1 MGRVKIKSAIE
12 LIIAGT
18 FVLAMIL
25 PACRKEAPPLDRN
38 RAPETILTSSPTETT
53 STDYRVHMYWRGTD
67 VDGVVTR
74 YIWYISDT
82 LMTLDPEH
90 NPDAEGL
97 DWNPASRIAD
107 YLRGHF
113 TTRTDTI
120 FTFKG
125 FDAAKGAE
133 INRQAFHIA
142 AIDDGGKI
150 DPTPA
155 RLQFLARVKGIPVVH
170 FWTNIGNGDVPY
182 NQNALD
188 TISMFV
194 PFDIKF
200 NATTVNNLITGYRWS
215 YGGNVYPDYNNDG
228 NPDWDIPASQ
238 TDIVTVQLTNSG
250 NAVIPS
256 GVFNF
261 KGIARDEA
269 GAISATN
276 LQSGVGVCRV
286 VVNHDPDTR
295 VDPACQCFYTP
306 MSTGVPESL
315 TVNFLDGAPDTLP
328 YNSLLRMFYWGWDD
342 PKDRAHLQYNPP
354 LPIRFQFAYNR
365 WAYDDFGA
373 IVADKLSPWYPL
385 KTPEDT
391 NPNAG
396 VADLYRDRDS
406 TTMRVGTFNYRFL
419 VRSFDEQ
426 DKNDGTP
433 AVVSFVGNF
442 PPKIDSLRTGFWDRW
457 GFSSGGVPNPAREA
471 FHYSKND
478 TIVIGWNGSAFLARG
493 DTLGP
498 MGTPVFIYSPPDTT
512 ITYSF
517 QFTIR
522 AGGHDDHRDPPG
534 SGIKGWK
541 YTVTDPDQ
549 DMTYYKE
556 GEWQFDKPLNTLEQ
570 QCSFSITI
578 PYHRNVAAY
587 RHVVDS
593 LVHNPPPFLGEQ
605 AIAVTGM
612 DIKDTDDFQEGI
624 RGISPEYDASGNVIP
639 ANDWITIDYYLANY
653 ARRDTRN
660 TNLYLK
666 LVK

>member
-1 MGRVKIKSAIE
+1 MRRVKIKSAVE
-12 LIIAGT
+12 LIIAAAL
-18 FVLAMIL
+18 VLVMIL
-25 PACRKEAPPLDRN
+25 PACRKENPPLDRN
-38 RAPETILTSSPTETT
+38 RAPETFLTSSPTETT
-53 STDYRVHMYWRGTD
+53 ATDYRVHLYWRGTD
-67 VDGVVTR
+67 NDGVVVR

-82 LMTLDPEH
+82 LMTLDPVH

-97 DWNPASRIAD
+97 DWNPSSRIAD
-107 YLRGHF
+107 YLKGRF
-113 TTRTDTI
+113 TTRTDTVI
-120 FTFKG
+120 NFKG
-125 FDAAKGAE
+125 FDDRKGAE

-150 DPTPA
+150 DPTPS
-155 RLQFLARVKGIPVVH
+155 RLQFLARVKGIPIVR
-170 FWTNIGNGDVPY
+170 FWTNFGAGDVPY
-182 NQNALD
+182 NPNALD

-200 NATTVNNLITGYRWS
+200 NATTVNNVITGYRWS

-228 NPDWDIPASQ
+228 NPDWLIPASPSEL
-238 TDIVTVQLTNSG
+238 VTVHLLNSG
-250 NAVIPS
+250 NDVIPS

-269 GAISATN
+269 GAISTTS
-276 LQSGVGVCRV
+276 LVTGEGVCRV

-295 VDPACQCFYTP
+295 VDAACQSFFTP
-306 MSTGVPESL
+306 MSSGVPESL

-354 LPIRFQFAYNR
+354 MPMHFQFAYNR
-365 WAYDDFGA
+365 WSYDEYGA
-373 IVADKLSPWYPL
+373 LVADKLSPWYPL

-396 VADLYRDRDS
+396 VSDLYRDRDS

-426 DKNDGTP
+426 GKNDGTP

-442 PPKIDSLRTGFWDRW
+442 PPRIDSLRTGFWDRQ
-457 GFSSGGVPNPAREA
+457 GLPAGSRV
-471 FHYSKND
+471 FHYSRSD
-478 TIVIGWNGSAFLARG
+478 TIVVGWMGSAFAARG

-498 MGTPVFIYSPPDTT
+498 AGVPEFNSTPEGQT

-522 AGGHDDHRDPPG
+522 AGGHDDRRDPPG

-541 YTVTDPDQ
+541 YSVTDPDQ
-549 DMTYYKE
+549 DLAYYKE

-570 QCSFSITI
+570 QCTFSITI
-578 PYHRNVAAY
+578 PHPTDPSAY
-587 RHVVDS
+587 LHVVDS
-593 LVHNPPPFLGEQ
+593 LVHNPPLYLGAQ
-605 AIAVTGM
+605 TIDVTGM
-612 DIKDTDDFQEGI
+612 DIKDTDAFSEGI
-624 RGISPEYDASGNVIP
+624 RGKSPEYDVDGNVIP
-639 ANDWITIDYYLANY
+639 GSGWISIEYFLANY
-653 ARRDTRN
+653 GRRDTRH